1 MKKWQAEQVEQ
12 IKSLQ
17 ISIVCKLNMIKE
29 IKSQKHVQ

>member
-17 ISIVCKLNMIKE
+17 ISIVMQIKYD
-29 IKSQKHVQ
+29 KRN